1 MLPSR
6 CIHEHRST
14 IILVVLVVMSLVSL
28 ATGAEGVFLRD
39 TIRKAIS
46 VTAYPF
52 LKAMGG
58 VTGATSYVTGLFSS
72 HTELRREV
80 DDLRKRLVEM
90 SQNEAQRHE
99 LVRENER
106 LRNLIDFVRSERR
119 FDLEPVK
126 VDVMETFKGILLID
140 RGSLHGMHESMCAVT
155 EDGIVGLVTR
165 VDPTT
170 SSVVTLQNAD
180 CKVGA
185 MIVRNRVRGIVH
197 GSSSELSYRCT
208 MKYIDMKDDVR
219 VNDLVVSSP
228 ESMFPAG
235 YTIGRVVKIDE
246 SGSLWKSA
254 EIEPAVDIYSLDE
267 VFIVRRAIAPAEE
280 LAGQQSEPAVVSV
293 APAVPDTRSYQDRY
307 AP

>member
-1 MLPSR
+1 ML
-6 CIHEHRST
+6 
-14 IILVVLVVMSLVSL
+14 
-28 ATGAEGVFLRD
+28 
-39 TIRKAIS
+39 
-46 VTAYPF
+46 
-52 LKAMGG
+52 
-58 VTGATSYVTGLFSS
+58 
-72 HTELRREV
+72 
-80 DDLRKRLVEM
+80 
-90 SQNEAQRHE
+90 Q
-99 LVRENER
+99 
-106 LRNLIDFVRSERR
+106 
-119 FDLEPVK
+119 
-126 VDVMETFKGILLID
+126 
-140 RGSLHGMHESMCAVT
+140 
-155 EDGIVGLVTR
+155 
-165 VDPTT
+165 
-170 SSVVTLQNAD
+170 
-180 CKVGA
+180 
-185 MIVRNRVRGIVH
+185 
-197 GSSSELSYRCT
+197 CT